1 LNEVSGAVLDKAGR
15 TEVKSG
21 PSDATLD
28 QWHTSFVRLDEV
40 NGRQTLEAVAFG
52 LLQSH
57 LLDDRLLASQCL
69 QHGHKTIFN
78 SGHRHDKCFEVS
90 NRKPSKKFPGSVI

>member
-1 LNEVSGAVLDKAGR
+1 MLDKAGR

-28 QWHTSFVRLDEV
+28 QRHTSFVRLDEV
-40 NGRQTLEAVAFG
+40 NGREIGETVAFC
-52 LLQSH
+52 LLQSD
-57 LLDDRLLASQCL
+57 LLNDRLLAAQGCE
-69 QHGHKTIFN
+69 HGQKTSFN
-78 SGHRHDKCFEVS
+78 GGYRHDKCFEVS

>member
-1 LNEVSGAVLDKAGR
+1 MLDKAGR

-40 NGRQTLEAVAFG
+40 NGREIGETVAFCQ
-52 LLQSH
+52 LHSD
-57 LLDDRLLASQCL
+57 LLDDWLLASQCL